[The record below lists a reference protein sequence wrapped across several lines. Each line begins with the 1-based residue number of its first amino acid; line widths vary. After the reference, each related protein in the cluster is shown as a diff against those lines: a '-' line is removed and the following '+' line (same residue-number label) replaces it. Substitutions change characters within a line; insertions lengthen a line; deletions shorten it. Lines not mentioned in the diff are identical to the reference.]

1 MIPLEL
7 RMKGFLS
14 YREEAVLDF
23 RPFHTACISGHN
35 GAGKSSI
42 LDAITWALFGQARRR
57 DDAIITIGADSAQ
70 VTFTFAYEGNHY
82 RIIRTK
88 PRRKTAQLEFQI
100 RQPDGAWK
108 ALTERALRDTER
120 RIRET
125 LRLEYETFVNAAF
138 FLQGRA
144 DSFTQKRPA
153 ERKQI
158 LASILGLEQWE
169 DYLQR
174 ARKRRK
180 AVQAEIEGIRGQ
192 LKEVEAE
199 LAEEEPRKQR
209 LAQLGKELRTLGETR
224 LAQEQALRS
233 MRQTAASLQERERT
247 VEALARQL
255 ESAQKEYAALKERLE
270 ARKKERD
277 DYLDAVSRAPE
288 IEAAYQA
295 WLQARQELEAWEE
308 LAARFRAHEQR
319 RRAPLEAIQTARA
332 RLEEE
337 LRSLEGQAAEAEQ
350 TRKQQEA
357 LQEDIRQAQEML
369 QTAEKA
375 LAERPALEEAL
386 QEALQTKG
394 EMEAE
399 NRHIQAETRALR
411 ERIDT
416 LRAAE
421 GGVCPLCGQAL
432 PDEERD
438 TLAEHLESEGRRMKE
453 RYLAN
458 KQALE
463 EIGRRI
469 ANLRRSLRGL
479 ETEARR
485 QQQAHKKLSVLETRR
500 QEMQTRLERWEKEGA
515 PRLEE
520 VRRALETESYAL
532 EARAALAAL
541 DEEAKAIGYDA
552 AQHEAARQAEKAGRA
567 AEQAWQK
574 LERARAALQP
584 LEREIADLEGEL
596 AEREQKLHTRQA
608 EYDEEAARLAAAQ
621 ADLPDLRKAER
632 DLFGLRER
640 ENQLRSDVGAAR
652 QEVAVLDRQRENR
665 RRLLTRRDDL
675 ALQVSR
681 YRQLEEA
688 FGKNGVPALLIEAAL
703 PEIEAHANEIL
714 ERLSNGSMSVRFV
727 TQQAYKDSHRDDLKE
742 TLDIQI
748 SDEAGTRTYEM
759 YSGGE
764 AFRVNFAIR
773 LALSRVLAQ
782 RAGARLQT
790 LVIDEGFGSQDEQG
804 RQRLVEAINL
814 IQGDFE
820 KILIITHIESLKD
833 AFPARIEVEKT
844 PQGSRISV
852 NAT

>member
-1 MIPLEL
+1 MIPIEL
-7 RMKGFLS
+7 RMQGFLS
-14 YREEAVLDF
+14 YREETVLDF
-23 RPFHTACISGHN
+23 RAFHTACISGHN

-57 DDAIITIGADSAQ
+57 DDAIITLGADTAQ
-70 VTFTFAYEGNHY
+70 VAFTFEYEGNRY

-100 RQPDGAWK
+100 QQADGAWK
-108 ALTERALRDTER
+108 PLTERSLRDTEK

-125 LRLEYETFVNAAF
+125 LRLEYDTFVNAAF
-138 FLQGRA
+138 FLQGQA
-144 DSFTQKRPA
+144 DSFTQKRPG

-169 DYLQR
+169 EYQQR
-174 ARKRRK
+174 ARERRK
-180 AVQAEIEGIRGQ
+180 AVQAGIERIRGQ
-192 LKEVEAE
+192 LEEVEAE
-199 LAEEEPRKQR
+199 LSEEESRKQH
-209 LAQLGKELRTLGETR
+209 LAQLEEQLRTLQETY
-224 LAQEQALRS
+224 LAQEQALQS
-233 MRQTAASLQERERT
+233 MRQTAATLQEQERFVAALSHQ
-247 VEALARQL
+247 VETL
-255 ESAQKEYAALKERLE
+255 QKEYTATQERLE
-270 ARKKERD
+270 SRKKERD

-288 IEAAYQA
+288 IEAAYESWQ
-295 WLQARQELEAWEE
+295 QARRELERWEE
-308 LAARFRAHEQR
+308 IAARFREHEQR
-319 RRAPLEAIQTARA
+319 RRSPLEAIQTARA

-337 LRSLEGQAAEAEQ
+337 LRSLKRQAAEAEKTQ
-350 TRKQQEA
+350 AEQVA
-357 LQEDIRQAQEML
+357 LQGEIREAEEML
-369 QTAEKA
+369 RAAEEA
-375 LAERPALEEAL
+375 LAERPALETAL
-386 QEALQTKG
+386 QEALQAKG

-399 NRHIQAETRALR
+399 NRHIQAETHALR

-432 PDEERD
+432 PEDERGG
-438 TLAEHLESEGRRMKE
+438 LAEHLEDEGRRMKA
-453 RYLAN
+453 RYLEN
-458 KQALE
+458 KQKLE
-463 EIGRRI
+463 ETQKRI
-469 ANLRRSLRGL
+469 AELRRSLRDL
-479 ETEARR
+479 EAAARR

-500 QEMQTRLERWEKEGA
+500 GEMQIRLEKWEQEGA

-520 VRRALETESYAL
+520 VRRILQEETFAP
-532 EARAALAAL
+532 EARAELARL
-541 DEEAKAIGYDA
+541 DEEGKAIGYDA
-552 AQHEAARQAEKAGRA
+552 QAHEAARRAEKEGRA
-567 AEQAWQK
+567 AEAAWQK

-584 LEREIADLEGEL
+584 LEREVTELEQEL
-596 AEREQKLHTRQA
+596 AAREEKLRARQA
-608 EYDEEAARLAAAQ
+608 EHTEAAARLGAAQ
-621 ADLPDLRKAER
+621 ASAPDIPKAER
-632 DLFGLRER
+632 DLLALRER
-640 ENQLRSDVGAAR
+640 MNRLKMDVGAAEQR
-652 QEVAVLDRQRENR
+652 VKVLDDQRQRR
-665 RRLLTRRDDL
+665 SQLLAEQDEL
-675 ALQVSR
+675 SLLVSR
-681 YRQLEEA
+681 YKRLEEA

-727 TQQAYKDSHRDDLKE
+727 TQQAYKNTRRDDLKE

-748 SDEAGTRTYEM
+748 SDGAGARAYEM

-820 KILIITHIESLKD
+820 KILVITHIESLKD
-833 AFPARIEVEKT
+833 AFPARVEVQKT

-852 NAT
+852 NTV